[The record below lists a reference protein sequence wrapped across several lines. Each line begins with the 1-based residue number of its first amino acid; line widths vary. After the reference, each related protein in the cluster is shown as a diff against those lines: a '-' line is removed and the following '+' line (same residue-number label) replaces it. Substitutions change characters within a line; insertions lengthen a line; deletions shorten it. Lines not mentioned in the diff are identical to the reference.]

1 MFLLQVII
9 SQILL
14 VTLLSVWNFQTV
26 TVTVTAH
33 AQSLLSDSEWL
44 EENKDVFGK
53 QELTLQ
59 NIPLRPSDLSSTPT
73 VLPESFLIPLETGG
87 QNFSTVPQK
96 PAVPLIEQKDQSE
109 NPSGS
114 FLSRLFPWFSSTEQ
128 STSTNLDTASEMHN
142 AETRVEWADSEF
154 AGIKM
159 LITEIERLLISD
171 PVAAREMYEEIEDQ
185 LEIDERTRLKVQL
198 LYYLKKWSSVEQLAE
213 VFLSERPE
221 SKMASLMFYFL
232 NKSLMAQHK
241 PLSQNL
247 IFRKRAVETL
257 EAKFRSDFLFILSN
271 EAFLEGDLLTAIQYR
286 IEGMS
291 KAKTANVASMEKLN
305 GLLNQVQSPEILRIL
320 SENNKNV
327 KWLQKKIF
335 IMELELLAKL
345 KRYRDALGIL
355 EQRMSAARVIGDQEE
370 LEVLKQIQIRYT
382 NALNVNPRRIGVI
395 LPLSSSSVKVS
406 RLAQQTMN
414 GLWLALHAN
423 GIPAVPENMGDDEAS
438 QENEII
444 GKSED
449 KDNAQAESD
458 SRKFEDSWELVV
470 RDSQLNPEITKS
482 LVRELVETERVIA
495 IIGPLARKTSE
506 AAAEEAERLRVPLI
520 SLSLTE
526 SIPELGEFIFRNN
539 QSWKQEIQEL
549 LEYATSE
556 LQACRFLI
564 LYAKTRE
571 GRQKM
576 RLFWDAAVL
585 KGCKVVAVEGFKDEG
600 QKSLV
605 NEFDTFTGKIRRLGT
620 EDKIIL
626 KELKEKEVPI
636 HNFDAVFVAVGSGG
650 VKNLSLIFPYS
661 EVYKMRK
668 TTFLGDSGWN
678 DSALPYA
685 PGLRGVKNPV
695 FVDSFFLQSK
705 TPAMQQL
712 LRLHER
718 ILYRHQNYIGP
729 TAYTAFA
736 YDTLIILM
744 RLLEDERNQSHRDL
758 RDALI
763 NMQMFPGVTGNLRFD
778 EKGKVEREMQLLT
791 LRRGKIQPLN

>member
-1 MFLLQVII
+1 VFLLQVII
-9 SQILL
+9 SPILL
-14 VTLLSVWNFQTV
+14 VTLLSVWNFQ

-44 EENKDVFGK
+44 EENKDVFGN

-87 QNFSTVPQK
+87 QYFSTVPQK
-96 PAVPLIEQKDQSE
+96 PALPLIEQKDQSE

-198 LYYLKKWSSVEQLAE
+198 LYYLKKWSSAEQLAE

-286 IEGMS
+286 LEGMN

-438 QENEII
+438 QENEIT

-482 LVRELVETERVIA
+482 LVRGLVETERVIA

-678 DSALPYA
+678 DSALPHA
-685 PGLRGVKNPV
+685 LGLRGVKNPV
-695 FVDSFFLQSK
+695 FVDSFFQQSK

-744 RLLEDERNQSHRDL
+744 QLLEDERNQSHRDL
-758 RDALI
+758 RDALL

>member
-9 SQILL
+9 FPILL
-14 VTLLSVWNFQTV
+14 VTLLSVWNFQ

-87 QNFSTVPQK
+87 QYFSTVPQK
-96 PAVPLIEQKDQSE
+96 PALPLIEQKDQSE

-286 IEGMS
+286 LEGMN

-423 GIPAVPENMGDDEAS
+423 EIPAVPENMGDEEAS
-438 QENEII
+438 QENEIT
-444 GKSED
+444 GKSEN

-526 SIPELGEFIFRNN
+526 NIPELGEFIFRNN

-744 RLLEDERNQSHRDL
+744 QLLEDERNQSHRDL

>member
-9 SQILL
+9 FPILL
-14 VTLLSVWNFQTV
+14 VTLLSVWNFQ

-87 QNFSTVPQK
+87 QYFSTVPQK
-96 PAVPLIEQKDQSE
+96 PALPLIEQKDQSE

-198 LYYLKKWSSVEQLAE
+198 LYYLKKWSSAEQLAE

-286 IEGMS
+286 LEGMN

-423 GIPAVPENMGDDEAS
+423 EIPAVPENMGDDEAS
-438 QENEII
+438 QENEIT

-636 HNFDAVFVAVGSGG
+636 LNFDAVFVAVGSGG

>member
-9 SQILL
+9 FPILL
-14 VTLLSVWNFQTV
+14 VTLLSVWNFQ

-87 QNFSTVPQK
+87 QYFSTVPQK
-96 PAVPLIEQKDQSE
+96 PALPLIEQKDQSE

-198 LYYLKKWSSVEQLAE
+198 LYYLKKWSSAEQLAE

-286 IEGMS
+286 LEGMN

-423 GIPAVPENMGDDEAS
+423 EIPAVPENMGDDEAS
-438 QENEII
+438 QENEIT

-705 TPAMQQL
+705 TPAVQQL

>member
-9 SQILL
+9 FPILL
-14 VTLLSVWNFQTV
+14 VTLLSVWNFQ

-87 QNFSTVPQK
+87 QYFSTVPQK
-96 PAVPLIEQKDQSE
+96 PALPLIEQKDQSE

-198 LYYLKKWSSVEQLAE
+198 LYYLKKWSSAEQLAE

-286 IEGMS
+286 LEGMN

-423 GIPAVPENMGDDEAS
+423 EIPAVPENMGDDEAS
-438 QENEII
+438 QENEIT

-744 RLLEDERNQSHRDL
+744 QLLEDERNQSHRDL

>member
-9 SQILL
+9 SPILL
-14 VTLLSVWNFQTV
+14 VTLLSVWNFQ

-87 QNFSTVPQK
+87 QYFSTVPQK
-96 PAVPLIEQKDQSE
+96 PALPLIEQKDQSE

-198 LYYLKKWSSVEQLAE
+198 LYYLKKWSSAEQLAE

-286 IEGMS
+286 LEGMN

-423 GIPAVPENMGDDEAS
+423 EIPAVPENMGDDEAS
-438 QENEII
+438 QENEIT

-695 FVDSFFLQSK
+695 FVDSFFQQSK

-758 RDALI
+758 RDALL

>member
-1 MFLLQVII
+1 VFLLQVII
-9 SQILL
+9 FPILL
-14 VTLLSVWNFQTV
+14 VTLLSVWNFQ

-87 QNFSTVPQK
+87 QYFSTVPQK
-96 PAVPLIEQKDQSE
+96 PALPLIEQKDQSE

-198 LYYLKKWSSVEQLAE
+198 LYYLKKWSSAEQLAE

-286 IEGMS
+286 LEGMN

-305 GLLNQVQSPEILRIL
+305 GLLNKVQSPEILRIL

-423 GIPAVPENMGDDEAS
+423 EIPAVPENMGDDEAS
-438 QENEII
+438 QENEIT

-758 RDALI
+758 RDALL

>member
-1 MFLLQVII
+1 VFLLQVII
-9 SQILL
+9 SPILL
-14 VTLLSVWNFQTV
+14 VTLLCVWNFQ

-87 QNFSTVPQK
+87 QYFSTVPQK
-96 PAVPLIEQKDQSE
+96 PALPLIEQKDQSE

-198 LYYLKKWSSVEQLAE
+198 LYYLKKWSSAEQLAE

-257 EAKFRSDFLFILSN
+257 EAKFRIDFLFILSN

-286 IEGMS
+286 LEGMN

-305 GLLNQVQSPEILRIL
+305 GLLNKVQSPEILRIL

-423 GIPAVPENMGDDEAS
+423 EIPAVPENMGDDEAS
-438 QENEII
+438 QENEIT

-705 TPAMQQL
+705 TPAVQQL

>member
-9 SQILL
+9 SPILL
-14 VTLLSVWNFQTV
+14 VTLLSVWNFQ

-87 QNFSTVPQK
+87 QYFSTVPQK
-96 PAVPLIEQKDQSE
+96 PALPLIEQKDQSE

-198 LYYLKKWSSVEQLAE
+198 LYYLKKWSSAEQLAE

-286 IEGMS
+286 LEGMN
-291 KAKTANVASMEKLN
+291 KAKTANVVSMEKLN

-423 GIPAVPENMGDDEAS
+423 EIPAVPENMGDDEAS
-438 QENEII
+438 QENEIT

-636 HNFDAVFVAVGSGG
+636 LNFDAVFVAVGSGG

-695 FVDSFFLQSK
+695 FVDSFFQQSK

-744 RLLEDERNQSHRDL
+744 QLLEDERNQSHRDL
-758 RDALI
+758 RDALL

>member
-9 SQILL
+9 FPILL
-14 VTLLSVWNFQTV
+14 VTLLSVWNFQ

-87 QNFSTVPQK
+87 QYFSTVPQK
-96 PAVPLIEQKDQSE
+96 PALPLIEQKDQSE

-286 IEGMS
+286 LEGMN

-423 GIPAVPENMGDDEAS
+423 EIPAVPENMGDDEAS
-438 QENEII
+438 QENEIT

-678 DSALPYA
+678 DAALPYA
-685 PGLRGVKNPV
+685 PGLRGVKNPL

-778 EKGKVEREMQLLT
+778 EMGKVERELQLLT

>member
-9 SQILL
+9 FPILL
-14 VTLLSVWNFQTV
+14 VTLLSVWNFQ

-87 QNFSTVPQK
+87 QYFSTVPQK
-96 PAVPLIEQKDQSE
+96 PALPLIEQKDQSE

-198 LYYLKKWSSVEQLAE
+198 LYYLKKWSSAEQLAE

-286 IEGMS
+286 LEGMN

-305 GLLNQVQSPEILRIL
+305 GLLNKVQSPEILRIL

-423 GIPAVPENMGDDEAS
+423 EIPAVPENMGDDEAS
-438 QENEII
+438 QENEIT

>member
-9 SQILL
+9 FPILL
-14 VTLLSVWNFQTV
+14 VTLLSVWNFQ

-87 QNFSTVPQK
+87 QYFSTVPQK
-96 PAVPLIEQKDQSE
+96 PALPLIEQKDQSE

-198 LYYLKKWSSVEQLAE
+198 LYYLEKWSSAEQLAE

-286 IEGMS
+286 LEGMN

-423 GIPAVPENMGDDEAS
+423 EIPAVPENMGDDEAS
-438 QENEII
+438 QENEIT

-744 RLLEDERNQSHRDL
+744 QLLEDERNQSHRDL
-758 RDALI
+758 RDALL

>member
-14 VTLLSVWNFQTV
+14 VTLLSVWNFQ

-87 QNFSTVPQK
+87 QNFSTIPQK

-198 LYYLKKWSSVEQLAE
+198 LYYLKKWSSAEQLAE

-286 IEGMS
+286 LEGMN
-291 KAKTANVASMEKLN
+291 KAKTANVVSMEKLN

-423 GIPAVPENMGDDEAS
+423 EIPAVPENMGDDEAS
-438 QENEII
+438 QENEIT

-526 SIPELGEFIFRNN
+526 NIPELGEFIFRNN

-636 HNFDAVFVAVGSGG
+636 LNFDAVFVAVGSGG

-695 FVDSFFLQSK
+695 FVDSFFQQSK

-744 RLLEDERNQSHRDL
+744 QLLEDERNQSHRDL
-758 RDALI
+758 RDALL

>member
-9 SQILL
+9 SPILL
-14 VTLLSVWNFQTV
+14 VTLLSVWNFQ

-87 QNFSTVPQK
+87 QYFSTVPQK
-96 PAVPLIEQKDQSE
+96 PALPLIEQKDQSE

-286 IEGMS
+286 LEGMN

-423 GIPAVPENMGDDEAS
+423 EIPAVPENMGDDEAS
-438 QENEII
+438 QENEIT

-705 TPAMQQL
+705 TPAIQQL

>member
-9 SQILL
+9 FPILL
-14 VTLLSVWNFQTV
+14 VTLLSVWNFQ

-87 QNFSTVPQK
+87 QYFSTVPQK
-96 PAVPLIEQKDQSE
+96 PALPLIEQKDQSE

-286 IEGMS
+286 LEGMN
-291 KAKTANVASMEKLN
+291 KAKTANVVSMEKLN

-423 GIPAVPENMGDDEAS
+423 EIPAVPENMGDDEAS
-438 QENEII
+438 QENEIT
-444 GKSED
+444 GKSEN

-685 PGLRGVKNPV
+685 PGLRGVKNPL

-744 RLLEDERNQSHRDL
+744 QLLEDERNQSHRDL
-758 RDALI
+758 RDALL

>member
-9 SQILL
+9 SPILL
-14 VTLLSVWNFQTV
+14 VTLLSVWNFQ

-87 QNFSTVPQK
+87 QYFSTVPQK
-96 PAVPLIEQKDQSE
+96 PALPLIEQKDQSE

-286 IEGMS
+286 LEGMN

-423 GIPAVPENMGDDEAS
+423 EIPAVPENMGDDEAS
-438 QENEII
+438 QENEIT

>member
-9 SQILL
+9 SPILL
-14 VTLLSVWNFQTV
+14 VTLLCVWNFQ

-87 QNFSTVPQK
+87 QYFSTVPQK
-96 PAVPLIEQKDQSE
+96 PALPLIEQKDQSE

-286 IEGMS
+286 LEGMN

-423 GIPAVPENMGDDEAS
+423 EIPAVPENMGDDEAS
-438 QENEII
+438 QENEIT

-705 TPAMQQL
+705 TPAIQQL

>member
-9 SQILL
+9 SPILL
-14 VTLLSVWNFQTV
+14 VTLLSVWNFQ

-44 EENKDVFGK
+44 EQNKDVFGK

-128 STSTNLDTASEMHN
+128 SKSTNLDTASEMHN
-142 AETRVEWADSEF
+142 VETRVEWADSEF

-198 LYYLKKWSSVEQLAE
+198 LYYLEKWSSAEQLAE

-286 IEGMS
+286 LEGMN

-370 LEVLKQIQIRYT
+370 LEVLKQIQIRYS

-423 GIPAVPENMGDDEAS
+423 EIPAVPENMGDDEAS
-438 QENEII
+438 QENEIT

-449 KDNAQAESD
+449 KDNAQAGSD

-482 LVRELVETERVIA
+482 LVHELVETERVIA

-526 SIPELGEFIFRNN
+526 NIPELGEFIFRNN

-585 KGCKVVAVEGFKDEG
+585 KGCKVVAVEGFEDEG

-636 HNFDAVFVAVGSGG
+636 LNFDAVFVAVGSGG

-678 DSALPYA
+678 DSALSYA
-685 PGLRGVKNPV
+685 LGLRGVKNPV
-695 FVDSFFLQSK
+695 FVDSFFQQSK

-744 RLLEDERNQSHRDL
+744 QLLEDERNQSHRDL
-758 RDALI
+758 RDALL

>member
-1 MFLLQVII
+1 VFLLQVII
-9 SQILL
+9 FPILL
-14 VTLLSVWNFQTV
+14 VTLLSVWNFQ

-87 QNFSTVPQK
+87 QYFSTVPQK
-96 PAVPLIEQKDQSE
+96 PALPLIEQKDQSE

-198 LYYLKKWSSVEQLAE
+198 LYYLKKWSSAEQLAE

-286 IEGMS
+286 LEGMN

-423 GIPAVPENMGDDEAS
+423 EIPAVPENMGDDEAS
-438 QENEII
+438 QENEIT

-705 TPAMQQL
+705 TPAIQQL

>member
-9 SQILL
+9 SPILL
-14 VTLLSVWNFQTV
+14 VTLLSVWNFQ

-87 QNFSTVPQK
+87 QYFSTVPQK
-96 PAVPLIEQKDQSE
+96 PAMPLIEQKDQSE

-198 LYYLKKWSSVEQLAE
+198 LYYLKKWSSAEQLAE

-221 SKMASLMFYFL
+221 SKIASLMFYFL

-286 IEGMS
+286 LEGMN

-423 GIPAVPENMGDDEAS
+423 EIPAVPENMGDDEAS
-438 QENEII
+438 QENEIT

-636 HNFDAVFVAVGSGG
+636 LNFDAVFVAVGSGG

-695 FVDSFFLQSK
+695 FVDSFFQQSK

-744 RLLEDERNQSHRDL
+744 QLLEDERNQSHRDL
-758 RDALI
+758 RDALL

>member
-9 SQILL
+9 SPILL
-14 VTLLSVWNFQTV
+14 VTLLSVWNFQ

-87 QNFSTVPQK
+87 QYFSTVPQK
-96 PAVPLIEQKDQSE
+96 PALPLIEQKDQSE

-198 LYYLKKWSSVEQLAE
+198 LYYLKKWSSAEQLAE

-286 IEGMS
+286 LEGMN

-423 GIPAVPENMGDDEAS
+423 EIPAVPENMGDDEAS
-438 QENEII
+438 QENEIT

-685 PGLRGVKNPV
+685 PGLRGVKNPL

>member
-1 MFLLQVII
+1 VFLLQVII

-26 TVTVTAH
+26 TVTAY

-87 QNFSTVPQK
+87 QYFSTVPQK
-96 PAVPLIEQKDQSE
+96 PALPLIEQKDQSE

-198 LYYLKKWSSVEQLAE
+198 LYYLEKWSSAEQLAE

-286 IEGMS
+286 LEGMN

-423 GIPAVPENMGDDEAS
+423 EIPAVPENMGDDEAS
-438 QENEII
+438 QENEIT

-526 SIPELGEFIFRNN
+526 NIPELGEFIFRNN

-744 RLLEDERNQSHRDL
+744 QLLEDERNQSHRDL
-758 RDALI
+758 RDALL

>member
-9 SQILL
+9 SPILL
-14 VTLLSVWNFQTV
+14 VTLLSVWNFQ

-87 QNFSTVPQK
+87 QYFSTVPQK
-96 PAVPLIEQKDQSE
+96 PALPLIEQKDQSE

-198 LYYLKKWSSVEQLAE
+198 LYYLKKWSSAEQLAE

-286 IEGMS
+286 LEGMN

-305 GLLNQVQSPEILRIL
+305 GLLNKVQSPEILRIL

-423 GIPAVPENMGDDEAS
+423 EIPAVPENMGDDEAS
-438 QENEII
+438 QENEIT

-744 RLLEDERNQSHRDL
+744 QLLEDERNQSHRDL
-758 RDALI
+758 RDALL

>member
-9 SQILL
+9 SPILL
-14 VTLLSVWNFQTV
+14 VTLLSVWNFQ

-87 QNFSTVPQK
+87 QYFSTVPQK
-96 PAVPLIEQKDQSE
+96 PALPLIEQKDQSE

-198 LYYLKKWSSVEQLAE
+198 LYYLKKWSSAEQLAE

-286 IEGMS
+286 LEGMN

-423 GIPAVPENMGDDEAS
+423 EIPAVPENMGDDEAS
-438 QENEII
+438 QENEIT

-636 HNFDAVFVAVGSGG
+636 LNFDAVFVAVGSGG

-705 TPAMQQL
+705 TPAIQQL

-744 RLLEDERNQSHRDL
+744 QLLEDERNQSHRDL
-758 RDALI
+758 RDALL

>member
-1 MFLLQVII
+1 
-9 SQILL
+9 
-14 VTLLSVWNFQTV
+14 
-26 TVTVTAH
+26 
-33 AQSLLSDSEWL
+33 
-44 EENKDVFGK
+44 
-53 QELTLQ
+53 
-59 NIPLRPSDLSSTPT
+59 
-73 VLPESFLIPLETGG
+73 
-87 QNFSTVPQK
+87 
-96 PAVPLIEQKDQSE
+96 
-109 NPSGS
+109 
-114 FLSRLFPWFSSTEQ
+114 
-128 STSTNLDTASEMHN
+128 
-142 AETRVEWADSEF
+142 
-154 AGIKM
+154 
-159 LITEIERLLISD
+159 
-171 PVAAREMYEEIEDQ
+171 
-185 LEIDERTRLKVQL
+185 
-198 LYYLKKWSSVEQLAE
+198 
-213 VFLSERPE
+213 
-221 SKMASLMFYFL
+221 
-232 NKSLMAQHK
+232 
-241 PLSQNL
+241 
-247 IFRKRAVETL
+247 
-257 EAKFRSDFLFILSN
+257 
-271 EAFLEGDLLTAIQYR
+271 
-286 IEGMS
+286 
-291 KAKTANVASMEKLN
+291 
-305 GLLNQVQSPEILRIL
+305 
-320 SENNKNV
+320 
-327 KWLQKKIF
+327 
-335 IMELELLAKL
+335 
-345 KRYRDALGIL
+345 
-355 EQRMSAARVIGDQEE
+355 
-370 LEVLKQIQIRYT
+370 
-382 NALNVNPRRIGVI
+382 
-395 LPLSSSSVKVS
+395 
-406 RLAQQTMN
+406 
-414 GLWLALHAN
+414 
-423 GIPAVPENMGDDEAS
+423 
-438 QENEII
+438 
-444 GKSED
+444 
-449 KDNAQAESD
+449 
-458 SRKFEDSWELVV
+458 
-470 RDSQLNPEITKS
+470 
-482 LVRELVETERVIA
+482 VETERVIA

-678 DSALPYA
+678 DPALPYA
-685 PGLRGVKNPV
+685 LGFRGVKNPV
-695 FVDSFFLQSK
+695 FVDSFFPQSK

-744 RLLEDERNQSHRDL
+744 RLLEDEQNQSHRDL
-758 RDALI
+758 RDALL
-763 NMQMFPGVTGNLRFD
+763 NMQMYPGVTGNLSFD
-778 EKGKVEREMQLLT
+778 EKGKVERKMQLLT
-791 LRRGKIQPLN
+791 LRRGKIHPLN

>member
-9 SQILL
+9 FPILL
-14 VTLLSVWNFQTV
+14 VTLLSVWNFQ

-87 QNFSTVPQK
+87 QYFSTVPQK
-96 PAVPLIEQKDQSE
+96 PALPLIEQKDQSE

-114 FLSRLFPWFSSTEQ
+114 FLSRLFPWSSTEQ

-286 IEGMS
+286 LEGMN

-305 GLLNQVQSPEILRIL
+305 GLLNKVQSPEILRIL

-423 GIPAVPENMGDDEAS
+423 EIPAVPENMGDDEAS
-438 QENEII
+438 QENEIT

-526 SIPELGEFIFRNN
+526 NIPELGEFIFRNN

-695 FVDSFFLQSK
+695 FVDSFFQQSK

-744 RLLEDERNQSHRDL
+744 QLLEDERNQSHRDL
-758 RDALI
+758 RDALL

>member
-9 SQILL
+9 FPILL
-14 VTLLSVWNFQTV
+14 VTLLSVWNFQ

-87 QNFSTVPQK
+87 QYFSTVPQK
-96 PAVPLIEQKDQSE
+96 PALPLIEQKDQSE

-198 LYYLKKWSSVEQLAE
+198 LYYLKKWSSAEQLAE

-286 IEGMS
+286 LEGMN

-423 GIPAVPENMGDDEAS
+423 EIPAVPENMGDDEAS
-438 QENEII
+438 QENEIT

-695 FVDSFFLQSK
+695 FVDSFFQQSK

>member
-9 SQILL
+9 FPILL
-14 VTLLSVWNFQTV
+14 VTLLSVWNFQ

-87 QNFSTVPQK
+87 QYFSTVPQK
-96 PAVPLIEQKDQSE
+96 PALPLIEQKDQSE

-198 LYYLKKWSSVEQLAE
+198 LYYLKKWSSAEQLAE

-221 SKMASLMFYFL
+221 SKMASLMFYFF

-286 IEGMS
+286 LEGMN

-305 GLLNQVQSPEILRIL
+305 GLLNKVQSPEILRIL

-423 GIPAVPENMGDDEAS
+423 EIPAVPENMGDDEAS
-438 QENEII
+438 QENEIT

-705 TPAMQQL
+705 TPAVQQL

-758 RDALI
+758 RDALL

-778 EKGKVEREMQLLT
+778 EMGKVERELQLLT

>member
-9 SQILL
+9 SPILL
-14 VTLLSVWNFQTV
+14 VTLLSVSNFQ

-59 NIPLRPSDLSSTPT
+59 NIPLRPSDLSSTPS

-87 QNFSTVPQK
+87 QYFSTVTQK
-96 PAVPLIEQKDQSE
+96 PALPLIGQKDQSE

-114 FLSRLFPWFSSTEQ
+114 FLSRLFPWFSSGEQ

-142 AETRVEWADSEF
+142 AVTRVEWADLEF

-198 LYYLKKWSSVEQLAE
+198 LYYLKKWSSAEQLAE

-271 EAFLEGDLLTAIQYR
+271 EAYLEGDLLTAIQYR
-286 IEGMS
+286 LEEMN
-291 KAKTANVASMEKLN
+291 KAKTANVTSMEKLN

-320 SENNKNV
+320 SENNKKV

-345 KRYRDALGIL
+345 KRYRDVLGIL

-370 LEVLKQIQIRYT
+370 LEILKQIQIRFT

-414 GLWLALHAN
+414 GLWLAFHAN
-423 GIPAVPENMGDDEAS
+423 DIPAVPEIIDDEEAS
-438 QENEII
+438 QENEIT

-449 KDNAQAESD
+449 KDNALTGPD
-458 SRKFEDSWELVV
+458 SRKFKDSWELVV

-564 LYAKTRE
+564 LYSKTRE

-576 RLFWDAAVL
+576 RLFWDAAIL

-605 NEFDTFTGKIRRLGT
+605 KEFDTFTGKIRRLGP
-620 EDKIIL
+620 EDKTIL
-626 KELKEKEVPI
+626 KDLKEKEVPI

-712 LRLHER
+712 IRLHER

-758 RDALI
+758 RDALL

>member
-1 MFLLQVII
+1 VFLLQVII
-9 SQILL
+9 SPILL
-14 VTLLSVWNFQTV
+14 VTLLSVWNFQ

-87 QNFSTVPQK
+87 QYFSTVPQK
-96 PAVPLIEQKDQSE
+96 PALPLIEQKDQSE

-198 LYYLKKWSSVEQLAE
+198 LYYLKKWSSAEQLAE

-232 NKSLMAQHK
+232 NKSLVAQRK

-247 IFRKRAVETL
+247 IFRKHTVETL

-271 EAFLEGDLLTAIQYR
+271 EAFLEGDLLNAIQYR
-286 IEGMS
+286 LEGMN

-305 GLLNQVQSPEILRIL
+305 GLLNQVQSPEILQIL

-335 IMELELLAKL
+335 IMELELLVKL
-345 KRYRDALGIL
+345 KHYRDALGIL

-423 GIPAVPENMGDDEAS
+423 EIPVVPENMGDDEAS
-438 QENEII
+438 QENEIT

-449 KDNAQAESD
+449 KDNAQAGSD
-458 SRKFEDSWELVV
+458 SMKFEDSWELVV

-576 RLFWDAAVL
+576 RLFWDAVVL

-605 NEFDTFTGKIRRLGT
+605 NEFDTFTGKTRRLDT

-744 RLLEDERNQSHRDL
+744 RLLEDKRNQSHRDL

>member
-9 SQILL
+9 FPILL
-14 VTLLSVWNFQTV
+14 VTLLSVWNFQ

-87 QNFSTVPQK
+87 QYFSTVPQK
-96 PAVPLIEQKDQSE
+96 PALPLIEQKDQSE

-142 AETRVEWADSEF
+142 VETRVEWADSEF

-286 IEGMS
+286 LEGMN

-305 GLLNQVQSPEILRIL
+305 GLLNKVQSPEILRIL

-423 GIPAVPENMGDDEAS
+423 EIPAVPENMGDDEAS
-438 QENEII
+438 QENEIT
-444 GKSED
+444 GKSEN

-758 RDALI
+758 RDALL

-778 EKGKVEREMQLLT
+778 ENGKVEREMQLLT

>member
-9 SQILL
+9 SPILL
-14 VTLLSVWNFQTV
+14 VTLLSVWNFQTA
-26 TVTVTAH
+26 TVTAH

-44 EENKDVFGK
+44 EENKDVFGN

-73 VLPESFLIPLETGG
+73 VLPESFLIPLETGR
-87 QNFSTVPQK
+87 QYISTVPQK
-96 PAVPLIEQKDQSE
+96 PALPLIEQKDQSE

-128 STSTNLDTASEMHN
+128 SKSTNLDAASEMDN

-171 PVAAREMYEEIEDQ
+171 PVAAMGIYEEIEDQ

-198 LYYLKKWSSVEQLAE
+198 LYYLKKWSSAEQLAE

-232 NKSLMAQHK
+232 NKSLMAQYK

-247 IFRKRAVETL
+247 TFRKRAVETL
-257 EAKFRSDFLFILSN
+257 EAIFRSDFLFILSN

-286 IEGMS
+286 LEGMN
-291 KAKTANVASMEKLN
+291 KAKIANVASMEKLDS
-305 GLLNQVQSPEILRIL
+305 LLNQVQSPEIFRIL

-345 KRYRDALGIL
+345 KRYRDALEIL
-355 EQRMSAARVIGDQEE
+355 EKRMSAARVIGDQEE
-370 LEVLKQIQIRYT
+370 IEVLKQIQISYT
-382 NALNVNPRRIGVI
+382 NVLNVNPRRIGVI

-406 RLAQQTMN
+406 RLAQQSMN

-423 GIPAVPENMGDDEAS
+423 GITAVPEKIGAEEDS
-438 QENEII
+438 QENEIT

-449 KDNAQAESD
+449 IVNARAGSY
-458 SRKFEDSWELVV
+458 SSKFEDSWELVV

-605 NEFDTFTGKIRRLGT
+605 NEFDTFTGKIRRLDT

-685 PGLRGVKNPV
+685 LGFRGVKNPV
-695 FVDSFFLQSK
+695 FVDSFFPQSK

-744 RLLEDERNQSHRDL
+744 RLLEDEQNQSHRDL
-758 RDALI
+758 RDALL
-763 NMQMFPGVTGNLRFD
+763 NMQMYPGVTGNLSFD
-778 EKGKVEREMQLLT
+778 EKGKVERKMQLLT
-791 LRRGKIQPLN
+791 LRRGKILPLN

>member
-9 SQILL
+9 SPILL
-14 VTLLSVWNFQTV
+14 VTLLSVWNFQ

-44 EENKDVFGK
+44 EENKDVFGN

-87 QNFSTVPQK
+87 QYFSTVPQK
-96 PAVPLIEQKDQSE
+96 PALPLIEQKDQSE

-142 AETRVEWADSEF
+142 ADTRVEWADSEF

-198 LYYLKKWSSVEQLAE
+198 LYYLEKWSSAEQLAE

-423 GIPAVPENMGDDEAS
+423 EIPAVPENMGDDEAS
-438 QENEII
+438 QENEIT

-449 KDNAQAESD
+449 KDNAQAGSD

-482 LVRELVETERVIA
+482 LVHELVETERVIA

-526 SIPELGEFIFRNN
+526 NIPELGEFIFRNN

-605 NEFDTFTGKIRRLGT
+605 NEFDTFTGKTRRLGT

-636 HNFDAVFVAVGSGG
+636 LNFDAVFVAVGSGG

-705 TPAMQQL
+705 TPAIQQL

-758 RDALI
+758 RDALL
-763 NMQMFPGVTGNLRFD
+763 NMEMFPGVTGNLRFD

>member
-9 SQILL
+9 FPILL

-26 TVTVTAH
+26 TVTAY

-87 QNFSTVPQK
+87 QYFSTVPQK
-96 PAVPLIEQKDQSE
+96 PALPLIEQKDQSE

-286 IEGMS
+286 LEGMN
-291 KAKTANVASMEKLN
+291 KAKTANVVSMEKLN

-423 GIPAVPENMGDDEAS
+423 EIPAVPENMGDEEAS
-438 QENEII
+438 QENEIT

-482 LVRELVETERVIA
+482 LVRGLVETERVIA

-685 PGLRGVKNPV
+685 PGLRGVKNPL

-744 RLLEDERNQSHRDL
+744 QLLEDERNQSHRDL
-758 RDALI
+758 RDALL

>member
-9 SQILL
+9 FPILL
-14 VTLLSVWNFQTV
+14 VTLLSVWNFQ

-73 VLPESFLIPLETGG
+73 VLPESFLISLETGG
-87 QNFSTVPQK
+87 QYFSTVPQK
-96 PAVPLIEQKDQSE
+96 PALPLIEQKDQSE

-286 IEGMS
+286 LEGMN

-305 GLLNQVQSPEILRIL
+305 RLLNQVQSPEILRIL

-423 GIPAVPENMGDDEAS
+423 EIPAVPENMGDDEAS
-438 QENEII
+438 QENEIT

-449 KDNAQAESD
+449 KDNAQTGSD

-685 PGLRGVKNPV
+685 PGLRGVKNPL

-744 RLLEDERNQSHRDL
+744 QLLEDERNQSHRDL
-758 RDALI
+758 RDALL

>member
-9 SQILL
+9 FPILL
-14 VTLLSVWNFQTV
+14 VTLLSVWNFQ

-87 QNFSTVPQK
+87 QYFSTVPQK
-96 PAVPLIEQKDQSE
+96 PALPLIEQKDQSE

-198 LYYLKKWSSVEQLAE
+198 LYYLKKWSSAEQLAE

-286 IEGMS
+286 LEGMN

-423 GIPAVPENMGDDEAS
+423 EIPAVPENMGDDEAS
-438 QENEII
+438 QENEIT

-695 FVDSFFLQSK
+695 FVDSFFQQSK

-758 RDALI
+758 RDALL

>member
-9 SQILL
+9 SPILL
-14 VTLLSVWNFQTV
+14 VTLLCVWNFQ

-87 QNFSTVPQK
+87 QYFSTVPQK
-96 PAVPLIEQKDQSE
+96 PALPLIEQKDQSE

-286 IEGMS
+286 LEGMN

-305 GLLNQVQSPEILRIL
+305 GLLNKVQSPEILRIL

-423 GIPAVPENMGDDEAS
+423 EIPAVPENMGDDEAS
-438 QENEII
+438 QENEIT

-695 FVDSFFLQSK
+695 FMDSFFLQSK
-705 TPAMQQL
+705 TPAVQQL

-758 RDALI
+758 RDALL

>member
-14 VTLLSVWNFQTV
+14 VTLLSVWNFQ

-198 LYYLKKWSSVEQLAE
+198 LYYLKKWSSAEQLAE

-286 IEGMS
+286 LEGMN

-305 GLLNQVQSPEILRIL
+305 RLLNQVQSPEILRIL
-320 SENNKNV
+320 SGNNKNV

-423 GIPAVPENMGDDEAS
+423 EIPAVPENMGDDEAS
-438 QENEII
+438 QENEIT

-482 LVRELVETERVIA
+482 LVHELVETERVIA

-526 SIPELGEFIFRNN
+526 NIPELGEFIFRNN

-605 NEFDTFTGKIRRLGT
+605 NEFDTFTGKTRRLGT

-695 FVDSFFLQSK
+695 FVDSFFQQSN

-744 RLLEDERNQSHRDL
+744 QLLEDERNQSHRDL
-758 RDALI
+758 RDALL

>member
-9 SQILL
+9 FPILL
-14 VTLLSVWNFQTV
+14 VTLLSVWNFQ

-87 QNFSTVPQK
+87 QYFSTVPQK
-96 PAVPLIEQKDQSE
+96 PALPLIEQKDQSE

-128 STSTNLDTASEMHN
+128 STSTNLDTASEMDN

-257 EAKFRSDFLFILSN
+257 EAKFRIDFLFILSN

-286 IEGMS
+286 LEGMN

-423 GIPAVPENMGDDEAS
+423 EIPAVPENMGDDEAS
-438 QENEII
+438 QENEIT

-470 RDSQLNPEITKS
+470 RDSQLNQEITKS

-705 TPAMQQL
+705 TPAVQQL

-744 RLLEDERNQSHRDL
+744 QLLEDERNQSHRDL